1 MTAGSAL
8 LIDGAGGLALGVA
21 RLAGAPRWAV
31 ATAQSAIL
39 RAWMSI
45 YVGHMELYGR
55 MTLSVQGD
63 PFVPGESALVVCN
76 HRSWTDTIVLYSL
89 ARQVGAHGD
98 VKFFTKRSLLW
109 FPVYGLAG
117 VLCNVCLFIQRDMS
131 AAAGAFLSLRTHL
144 TGSDGDDVGGAVG
157 ATKLGGAAAS
167 RGGVGGGAAA
177 TAAAPKPGRFPPFW
191 LINYLEGTRRT
202 PAKVAQSQAFA
213 TSRGLPVLSH
223 VLLPRTKGFI
233 ASAAALRGA
242 ATAVYDVT
250 IGYGPLPGVSAAE
263 AVGKGSGA
271 VTPSFNSLLYTAST
285 TPRVLGVYQRR
296 IPMEEV
302 PSDAAELTDWL
313 YALYAAKDARL
324 AHLAAHGTFE
334 GPPVAWTRISW
345 RRFVGCV
352 ALFWAAVAAVLWGVS
367 AALRLLRGGGGGG
380 LTCLAVQ
387 ELGVAH
393 RRSADEPAAG
403 AQVSPAPPGGL
414 RVGRRSFPFG
424 ALGHP
429 SSLLFGSPAGPPR
442 LYSLL
447 ASVSSSATFSP
458 FLFLL
463 PHSVFSLAS
472 FPG

>member
-1 MTAGSAL
+1 MAGAPLVVAFFAAMTAGSAL

-21 RLAGAPRWAV
+21 RLTGAPRWAV

-55 MTLSVQGD
+55 MTLAVQGD

-109 FPVYGLAG
+109 FPVYGVAG

-131 AAAGAFLSLRTHL
+131 AAAGAFASLRTHL
-144 TGSDGDDVGGAVG
+144 TGGGGDVLGETVA
-157 ATKLGGAAAS
+157 AAKLGDAPAT
-167 RGGVGGGAAA
+167 GGGAA
-177 TAAAPKPGRFPPFW
+177 TAVAPTAGRFPPFW
-191 LINYLEGTRRT
+191 LINYLEGTRLT

-213 TSRGLPVLSH
+213 ASRGLPVLSH
-223 VLLPRTKGFI
+223 VLMPRTKGFT

-250 IGYGPLPGVSAAE
+250 IGYGPPPGVSSAAG
-263 AVGKGSGA
+263 AAGQGSGA

-285 TPRVLGVYQRR
+285 TPRVLHVYQRR

-302 PSDAAELTDWL
+302 PSDPAALTDWL
-313 YALYAAKDARL
+313 YALYEAKDARL
-324 AHLAAHGTFE
+324 VHLAAHGTFE

-345 RRFVGCV
+345 RRYVGCLT
-352 ALFWAAVAAVLWGVS
+352 LFWAAVATVLWGVA
-367 AALRLLRGGGGGG
+367 AALRLQRGGGG
-380 LTCLAVQ
+380 
-387 ELGVAH
+387 
-393 RRSADEPAAG
+393 S
-403 AQVSPAPPGGL
+403 
-414 RVGRRSFPFG
+414 
-424 ALGHP
+424 
-429 SSLLFGSPAGPPR
+429 
-442 LYSLL
+442 
-447 ASVSSSATFSP
+447 
-458 FLFLL
+458 
-463 PHSVFSLAS
+463 
-472 FPG
+472 